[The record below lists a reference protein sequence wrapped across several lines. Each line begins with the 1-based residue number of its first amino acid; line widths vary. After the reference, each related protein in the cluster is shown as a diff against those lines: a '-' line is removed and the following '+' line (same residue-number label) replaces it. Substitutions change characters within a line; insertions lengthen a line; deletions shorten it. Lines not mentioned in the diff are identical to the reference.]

1 MLLRRYLI
9 FEQTSSK
16 YAKTHLSKKN
26 WQRNRAMNFVENT
39 DGIIRDDLI
48 DLVNDGWTANGVRVT
63 KIRNQMKKETQR
75 TGITM
80 NTSERR
86 EMIELQDY
94 EHVEQIRKRTDAVVK
109 DPTTADALKPW
120 YRLFCKRPCFHD
132 DYLDSFNRNSVKL
145 IDTNGVGVQ
154 KITKQGVVA
163 NGIEYPV
170 DVIVYA
176 TGFETSWTIPMFVD
190 PALVQRKTEA
200 QGFEIIGKNNITL
213 SDYWGKEGPK
223 TNLSVQTKHFPNAF
237 WLNGPQG
244 VITNC
249 ATTTLDEVSRYI
261 ASIVSKMIREQ
272 KNTCEI
278 KEDIQNAYCQ
288 TVYESSLIARK
299 FYASCTPG
307 YYSNEGS
314 VDVTTKSFAA
324 TYPGG
329 SPGQGGVPKFFQK
342 LTELQESGDLFQTMD
357 VV

>member
-1 MLLRRYLI
+1 
-9 FEQTSSK
+9 
-16 YAKTHLSKKN
+16 
-26 WQRNRAMNFVENT
+26 MNFVENT

-94 EHVEQIRKRTDAVVK
+94 EHVERIRKRTDAVVK

-190 PALVQRKTEA
+190 PALVQRKTKA
-200 QGFEIIGKNNITL
+200 QGFEIIGKNNIIL
-213 SDYWGKEGPK
+213 
-223 TNLSVQTKHFPNAF
+223 
-237 WLNGPQG
+237 
-244 VITNC
+244 I
-249 ATTTLDEVSRYI
+249 
-261 ASIVSKMIREQ
+261 IV
-272 KNTCEI
+272 
-278 KEDIQNAYCQ
+278 Y
-288 TVYESSLIARK
+288 
-299 FYASCTPG
+299 
-307 YYSNEGS
+307 
-314 VDVTTKSFAA
+314 
-324 TYPGG
+324 
-329 SPGQGGVPKFFQK
+329 
-342 LTELQESGDLFQTMD
+342 
-357 VV
+357 

>member
-1 MLLRRYLI
+1 MILNLLR
-9 FEQTSSK
+9 QSK
-16 YAKTHLSKKN
+16 TNPEISA
-26 WQRNRAMNFVENT
+26 WEAF
-39 DGIIRDDLI
+39 
-48 DLVNDGWTANGVRVT
+48 NGVFSYNHTPLSPLGCRVL
-63 KIRNQMKKETQR
+63 IHKK
-75 TGITM
+75 TG
-80 NTSERR
+80 
-86 EMIELQDY
+86 
-94 EHVEQIRKRTDAVVK
+94 
-109 DPTTADALKPW
+109 
-120 YRLFCKRPCFHD
+120 
-132 DYLDSFNRNSVKL
+132 NRNS
-145 IDTNGVGVQ
+145 
-154 KITKQGVVA
+154 
-163 NGIEYPV
+163 
-170 DVIVYA
+170 
-176 TGFETSWTIPMFVD
+176 W
-190 PALVQRKTEA
+190 
-200 QGFEIIGKNNITL
+200 
-213 SDYWGKEGPK
+213 DYWGKEGPK

-278 KEDIQNAYCQ
+278 KEEIQNAYCQ

-342 LTELQESGDLFQTMD
+342 
-357 VV
+357 